1 MESLFDSLLHL
12 KVREGDRTPLEDF
25 FTELFAYLLKTHTNL
40 LSDFLKDFFIA
51 SFKDL
56 EQVYVSTQEKFDAL
70 PHHTSSSI
78 PDIFIELVSEN
89 QRYIIFIE
97 SKIGSVE
104 GWEQLKKYAEHLNEF
119 KNIKLGILV
128 YITRDYEPKNSG
140 NILKKCD
147 SKKIHFLQL
156 RWYKIFNFLKKYKND
171 FLVDEII
178 RFMEVNDMSQS
189 RQFSAVDILALT
201 NFPRVKS
208 IMDETIRENVYEE
221 FKKICGNVNKG
232 ALSQFNNY
240 NRYLI
245 TSAQNQGMWIGL
257 GYWIDPSI
265 MSNYPD
271 IGVII
276 EIDPKSDIRDEV
288 LKAMS
293 EIAHSNP
300 GKWRTYNVNETKAWA
315 GITQRKPLHYFMS
328 GEDHVALVKEYFI
341 ETLVD
346 ICNLKKMYPNL
357 PWKIS

>member
-12 KVREGDRTPLEDF
+12 KIREGDRIPLEDF
-25 FTELFAYLLKTHTNL
+25 FTEVFAYLLKTHPNI
-40 LSDFLKDFFIA
+40 LSDFIKHFSIA
-51 SFKDL
+51 SVIDL
-56 EQVYVSTQEKFDAL
+56 EQVYVSTQESFDTL
-70 PHHTSSSI
+70 PEHTSSSR
-78 PDIFIELVSEN
+78 PDIFIELVSGN
-89 QRYIIFIE
+89 QKHIIFIE

-104 GWEQLKKYAEHLNEF
+104 GWDQLKRYAEHLNEF

-140 NILKKCD
+140 DILENCVTER
-147 SKKIHFLQL
+147 IHFLQI
-156 RWYKIFNFLKKYKND
+156 RWYRVFDLLKKYKDD

-178 RFMEVNDMSQS
+178 RFMEVNDMSQN

-201 NFPRVKS
+201 NFPRIKS

-221 FKKICGNVNKG
+221 FKKIVGTVNDN
-232 ALSQFNNY
+232 ALIQLKKH
-240 NRYLI
+240 NRYII
-245 TSAQNQGMWIGL
+245 TSGQNQGMWIGL

-276 EIDPKSDIRDEV
+276 EIDPRSDIRDEV

-300 GKWRTYNVNETKAWA
+300 DKWRTYNVNETKAWA

-328 GEDHVALVKEYFI
+328 GEDHVALVKEYFLG
-341 ETLVD
+341 TLKD
-346 ICNLKKMYPNL
+346 ICSIKEMYPNF